1 MPWIDKQTNSLIK
14 HWLRSTSAPMLAS
27 TESGEI
33 LWCNT
38 ALEKLL
44 GYTEPELTRAVD
56 PVTWTDITGSRSDL
70 SVDQALVSEVIIGT
84 RQSYQLQKQY
94 RHKSGQL
101 VDVIIHVMRW
111 PAIDEMECFLV
122 TVYPVG
128 IAAEQMVQQLISL
141 ETTLGEIVK
150 LISQPQASDFDR
162 MTNWIEKHPHVSKGI
177 ALFLAF
183 LLFGDRVVEFA
194 QMFMPTMPVE

>member
-1 MPWIDKQTNSLIK
+1 
-14 HWLRSTSAPMLAS
+14 MLAS
-27 TESGEI
+27 DESGRI

-44 GYTEPELTRAVD
+44 GYTEPEFTRPGD
-56 PVTWTDITGSRSDL
+56 PITWTDITGSRSDISL
-70 SVDQALVSEVIIGT
+70 DQTLVAEVISGS
-84 RQSYQLQKQY
+84 RQSYQLQKEY

-111 PAIDEMECFLV
+111 PAVDEMECFLV

-162 MTNWIEKHPHVSKGI
+162 LTTWVENHPHVSKGI

-183 LLFGDRVVEFA
+183 VIFGDRVVEFA
-194 QMFMPTMPVE
+194 KMFLPIPLE